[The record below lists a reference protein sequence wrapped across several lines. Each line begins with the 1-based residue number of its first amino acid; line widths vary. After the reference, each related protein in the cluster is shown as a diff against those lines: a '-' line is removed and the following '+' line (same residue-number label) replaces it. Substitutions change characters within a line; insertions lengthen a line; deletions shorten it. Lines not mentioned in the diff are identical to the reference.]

1 MLRSLALYND
11 VVMALLFVLS
21 TCYIFSRIAEVASAS
36 RQKQLIKTKEH
47 EKKKKI
53 DSLYGR

>member
-1 MLRSLALYND
+1 MHND
-11 VVMALLFVLS
+11 VLMALLFIMS
-21 TCYIFSRIAEVASAS
+21 MCYIFGRIADSASES
-36 RQKQLIKTKEH
+36 RQKQLAKTREL